1 MLLWS
6 VRLNLCL
13 SVLFLIWWFL
23 RQSGSLGNSL
33 QHSSTSIS
41 EQAAQQL
48 PEQATQHLSK
58 PAHRHLEASLPLLDV
73 PFWVKNY
80 DVHLRHVEHPE
91 RHECTERHGN
101 SQSGCLDEHLQ
112 RQRDTENLTT
122 RATDIHWQRTSPL
135 EPQIFTNREPHH
147 YSHRHSLTENLSTR
161 TTLTV
166 CVFCCMASVCF
177 CLMLLFSV
185 MLLQAFVVSFI
196 CF

>member
-1 MLLWS
+1 MGWIVCLFHYLSFVIFTAVLLWS

-122 RATDIHWQRTSPL
+122 RTTDIHWQKTSVL
-135 EPQIFTNREPHH
+135 EPHWQ
-147 YSHRHSLTENLSTR
+147 
-161 TTLTV
+161 
-166 CVFCCMASVCF
+166 CVFSAAWLLSVSVWCCCFPSCYFRLLLSLLSVF
-177 CLMLLFSV
+177 RSSV
-185 MLLQAFVVSFI
+185 
-196 CF
+196 